1 MCDNK
6 NVESA
11 LCVIHLGH
19 NIGNYI
25 AADDFDLGPGFFF
38 SS

>member
-1 MCDNK
+1 MVIK
-6 NVESA
+6 V
-11 LCVIHLGH
+11 LTKVYCVIYLGH
-19 NIGNYI
+19 NNKNYI